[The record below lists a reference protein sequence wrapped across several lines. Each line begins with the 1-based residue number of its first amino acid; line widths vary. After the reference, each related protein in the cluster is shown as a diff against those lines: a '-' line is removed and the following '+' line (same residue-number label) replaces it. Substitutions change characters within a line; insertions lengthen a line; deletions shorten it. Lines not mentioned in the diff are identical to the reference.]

1 MLFDN
6 PQGVHVK
13 RSAKSF
19 EDETLGPAPDLL
31 VVGAI
36 RRLRFRANRPFPR
49 QRRSA
54 ERGASAV
61 EFAIILPFLIG
72 ILVGM
77 MEFSLLLKN
86 VALTGSAVNGASRLA
101 SVESRKAQYQKHAL
115 DSVVDLLKRNSLEA
129 DKVVIFKVD
138 KATGLPLNG
147 KPAGDPAGVLS
158 DPKDFSTC
166 VAECFVW
173 TKTATGYDL
182 KLDTSDPL
190 NPAKV
195 VQWPWWKQAACG
207 GPGDTDYLGVWV
219 ELRHRFVTPIFGE
232 ERRIR
237 RAGVYRLEPVAY
249 ANSDECDGSTT
260 PEPLRCNGSPMPLA
274 AEQYWHF
281 GCFVLWK
288 V

>member
-1 MLFDN
+1 MMRPLDRLQQDQEQLRTTPELGAVAKPSLQSEA
-6 PQGVHVK
+6 PQ
-13 RSAKSF
+13 
-19 EDETLGPAPDLL
+19 PCAP
-31 VVGAI
+31 
-36 RRLRFRANRPFPR
+36 RR
-49 QRRSA
+49 RRS
-54 ERGASAV
+54 EQGASAV
-61 EFAIILPFLIG
+61 EFAIILPFLVG

-86 VALTGSAVNGASRLA
+86 VALTGSAVNSASRLA
-101 SVESRKAQYQKHAL
+101 SVESRKAQFQKHAL

-182 KLDTSDPL
+182 KLDTAGPDPT
-190 NPAKV
+190 KV

-260 PEPLRCNGSPMPLA
+260 PEGTPAL
-274 AEQYWHF
+274 
-281 GCFVLWK
+281 
-288 V
+288 